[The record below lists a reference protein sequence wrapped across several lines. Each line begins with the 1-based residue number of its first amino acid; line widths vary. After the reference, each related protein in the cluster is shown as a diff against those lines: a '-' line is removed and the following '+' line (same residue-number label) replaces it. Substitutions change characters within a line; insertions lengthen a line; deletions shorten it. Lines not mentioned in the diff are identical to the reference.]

1 MPLVWLINVL
11 LPFDKRFLVD
21 QKVALLILAVKK
33 AAGSLPQSNLS
44 IHQSWG
50 GREGDQSSSG
60 LGGERLWFQLTVY
73 VFFCL
78 SFFFFFF
85 FKHWGVFPLA
95 LTGSSISEDVMT
107 CLDFVF
113 NMNFPFFKDF
123 SHYEGCHEDGGRFL
137 VISLIPPNSGVL
149 FSRALGTN
157 ESKVLPVCQEW
168 SSLCWNENTQS
179 ISPWAAEAVPSML
192 NGFASLNRN
201 ELRGCFRFE
210 MSGRTW
216 HNKQR

>member
-137 VISLIPPNSGVL
+137 VISLIPQTQASSSVERSGQMK
-149 FSRALGTN
+149 A
-157 ESKVLPVCQEW
+157 K
-168 SSLCWNENTQS
+168 SSLSVRND
-179 ISPWAAEAVPSML
+179 PA
-192 NGFASLNRN
+192 FA
-201 ELRGCFRFE
+201 G
-210 MSGRTW
+210 MKT
-216 HNKQR
+216 HNQ